1 MQMYYVK
8 AYDKS
13 INPLPLFK
21 FLIKRFVSLD
31 LTHLK
36 MIIYSRD
43 VIDAPLYVTTI
54 NQLILSIHMSAI
66 VI

>member
-1 MQMYYVK
+1 MYYVK

-13 INPLPLFK
+13 INPFPLFK

-36 MIIYSRD
+36 IIIYSGD
-43 VIDAPLYVTTI
+43 VIEAPLYVTTI
-54 NQLILSIHMSAI
+54 NQLILSISIPAI